1 MLIAPWLL
9 VTTMLAGGGGQSMEA
24 APPVAVVDQVFSVR
38 HVSFAAEEQGS
49 SSSSSGVTA
58 SSGATAPHT
67 FGFGAMAGAGSLGT
81 GLGLRGWFGNYVGF
95 DMRLLLSRAE
105 VVSETGFGG
114 GGFSIEAAPSLIVM
128 LTKPVDSR
136 AVDIRPYIGGGAN
149 YTRAGT
155 NTTNTGSPV
164 SGSGTQVFGG
174 VEAAI
179 RPAGGFAISVE
190 VLYNKRSQALVAAGV
205 KSGVTGEFGFLFY
218 VK

>member
-24 APPVAVVDQVFSVR
+24 ALPPAAVVDQVFSVG
-38 HVSFAAEEQGS
+38 HVSFAPEEQGS
-49 SSSSSGVTA
+49 SSSSSGP
-58 SSGATAPHT
+58 TAPHT
-67 FGFGAMAGAGSLGT
+67 FGFGAVAGAGALGT
-81 GLGLRGWFGNYVGF
+81 GLGLRGWFGNFVGI

-105 VVSETGFGG
+105 LVNQTGFGG

-128 LTKPVDSR
+128 LTKPDDAR
-136 AVDIRPYIGGGAN
+136 TVDIRPYIGGGVN
-149 YTRAGT
+149 YARAGT
-155 NTTNTGSPV
+155 NATSTGSPV

-179 RPAGGFAISVE
+179 RAAGGFAISVE

-205 KSGVTGEFGFLFY
+205 KSGATGEFGFLFY

>member
-9 VTTMLAGGGGQSMEA
+9 LTTMLVGGGAQSMGPA
-24 APPVAVVDQVFSVR
+24 LPAAVVDQAFSAG
-38 HVSFAAEEQGS
+38 HVSFVPEEQGS
-49 SSSSSGVTA
+49 SSSG
-58 SSGATAPHT
+58 GTAPHT
-67 FGFGAMAGAGSLGT
+67 FGFGAMAGSGALGT
-81 GLGLRGWFGNYVGF
+81 GLGLRGWFGNYVGI

-105 VVSETGFGG
+105 VFNQTFGG

-128 LTKPVDSR
+128 LTKPDDSR
-136 AVDIRPYIGGGAN
+136 TVDIRPYIGGGVN

-155 NTTNTGSPV
+155 NATDTGSPV

-179 RPAGGFAISVE
+179 RAAGGFAISVE

-205 KSGVTGEFGFLFY
+205 KSGATGEFGFLFY

>member
-1 MLIAPWLL
+1 MLMAPWLL
-9 VTTMLAGGGGQSMEA
+9 VTTMLAGGGVQSMEA
-24 APPVAVVDQVFSVR
+24 ALPAAVVDQVFSVG
-38 HVSFAAEEQGS
+38 HVNFAPEEQGS
-49 SSSSSGVTA
+49 SSSSS
-58 SSGATAPHT
+58 SSGATAPHA

-114 GGFSIEAAPSLIVM
+114 GGFSIEAAPSVIVM

-136 AVDIRPYIGGGAN
+136 AVDIRPYIGGGVN

-155 NTTNTGSPV
+155 NSTNTGSPV

-205 KSGVTGEFGFLFY
+205 KSGATGEFGFLFY

>member
-1 MLIAPWLL
+1 MVLNASWLL
-9 VTTMLAGGGGQSMEA
+9 VTTMLVGGGAQSA
-24 APPVAVVDQVFSVR
+24 APSRSVVDVR
-38 HVSFAAEEQGS
+38 SMANVTFAPDDQGGGS
-49 SSSSSGVTA
+49 SNGT
-58 SSGATAPHT
+58 TPHA
-67 FGFGAMAGAGSLGT
+67 FGFGAMVGAGALGT
-81 GLGLRGWFGNYVGF
+81 GLGLRGWVGNYVGF

-105 VVSETGFGG
+105 LVNQTGFGG

-136 AVDIRPYIGGGAN
+136 TVDIRPYMGGGVN

-155 NTTNTGSPV
+155 NATTTGSPV

-179 RPAGGFAISVE
+179 RAAGGFAISVE

-205 KSGVTGEFGFLFY
+205 KSGVTGEFSFLFY

>member
-1 MLIAPWLL
+1 M
-9 VTTMLAGGGGQSMEA
+9 VG
-24 APPVAVVDQVFSVR
+24 
-38 HVSFAAEEQGS
+38 
-49 SSSSSGVTA
+49 
-58 SSGATAPHT
+58 
-67 FGFGAMAGAGSLGT
+67 AGALGT
-81 GLGLRGWFGNYVGF
+81 GLGLRGWVGNYVGF

-105 VVSETGFGG
+105 LVNQTGFGG

-136 AVDIRPYIGGGAN
+136 TVDIRPYVGGGVN

-155 NTTNTGSPV
+155 NATTTGSPV

-179 RPAGGFAISVE
+179 RAAGGFAISVE

-205 KSGVTGEFGFLFY
+205 KSNVTGEFGFLFY
-218 VK
+218 MK

>member
-9 VTTMLAGGGGQSMEA
+9 LTTMLAGGGLQSMEA
-24 APPVAVVDQVFSVR
+24 ALPAAVVNQVFSVG
-38 HVSFAAEEQGS
+38 HVSFAPEEQGS
-49 SSSSSGVTA
+49 SSSSAG
-58 SSGATAPHT
+58 SSGSTAPHT
-67 FGFGAMAGAGSLGT
+67 FGFGAMVGAGALGT
-81 GLGLRGWFGNYVGF
+81 GLGVRGWFGNYVGF

-105 VVSETGFGG
+105 LVSQNGFGG

-136 AVDIRPYIGGGAN
+136 MVDIRPYIGGGVN
-149 YTRAGT
+149 VTRAGT
-155 NTTNTGSPV
+155 NATNTGSPV

-174 VEAAI
+174 VEAAV
-179 RPAGGFAISVE
+179 RAAGGFAISVE